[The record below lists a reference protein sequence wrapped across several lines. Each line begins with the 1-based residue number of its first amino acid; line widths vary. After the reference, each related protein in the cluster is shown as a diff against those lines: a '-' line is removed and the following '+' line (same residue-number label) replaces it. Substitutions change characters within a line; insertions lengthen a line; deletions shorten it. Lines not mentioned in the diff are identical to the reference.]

1 MGKKYVHFLVFILF
15 AYLSWN
21 AYDNPYTESYIDAL
35 ETVPVTS
42 NQQEQELMN
51 KIKEIGAQY
60 EEEPKDAVIDKVWK
74 KIPGYN
80 GLKLDVEESYNQ
92 MKEKGKFD
100 KNLLSFREVE
110 PEISLNELPPAPIY
124 RGNPNKNMV
133 SLMINVSWGR
143 EHIPAMLQ
151 ALKNQKVKATFFI
164 EGKWAQEHEED
175 VKLIL
180 EEGQEIG
187 NHAYNHP
194 DLRTKSIS
202 EIRQQLEQTNEILES
217 ITGEVP
223 TLFAPPSGA
232 FTQDVV
238 EVASSLGM
246 ETILWTADTIDWK
259 KPTEHV
265 MIKRVMDK
273 IDNGTL
279 ILMHPTPV
287 MANGLE
293 ELILKIKEKEYRIG
307 TVTNTLS
314 EKR

>member
-1 MGKKYVHFLVFILF
+1 MRKKYVHFLVFFLF
-15 AYLSWN
+15 AYLSWH
-21 AYDNPYTESYIDAL
+21 AYDNPYTESYIEAI

-42 NQQEQELMN
+42 SQEEKELMN

-60 EEEPKDAVIDKVWK
+60 EEEPEDAVIDKVWK
-74 KIPGYN
+74 KVPGYN
-80 GLKLDVEESYNQ
+80 GLKLDVNKSYNQ
-92 MKEKGKFD
+92 MKEKRKFD
-100 KNLLSFREVE
+100 KNLLSLREVK
-110 PEISLNELPPAPIY
+110 PEVSLKDLPPAPIY
-124 RGNPNKNMV
+124 KGNPNKNMV
-133 SLMINVSWGR
+133 SLMINVSWGE

-151 ALKNQKVKATFFI
+151 ALKEQKVKATFFI
-164 EGKWAQEHEED
+164 EGKWAQENEED

-180 EEGQEIG
+180 EEGHEIG

-194 DLRTKSIS
+194 DLRTKSAS
-202 EIRQQLEQTNEILES
+202 EIRQQLEQTNEIIEN

-232 FTQDVV
+232 FTQEVV
-238 EVASSLGM
+238 EIASDIGM

-259 KPTEHV
+259 KPTKQV

-279 ILMHPTPV
+279 VLMHPTPV
-287 MANGLE
+287 MAIGLE
-293 ELILKIKEKEYRIG
+293 DLILKIKEKEFRIG
-307 TVTNTLS
+307 TVSNTLS

>member
-151 ALKNQKVKATFFI
+151 ALKDQKVKATFFI

-180 EEGQEIG
+180 EEGHEIG